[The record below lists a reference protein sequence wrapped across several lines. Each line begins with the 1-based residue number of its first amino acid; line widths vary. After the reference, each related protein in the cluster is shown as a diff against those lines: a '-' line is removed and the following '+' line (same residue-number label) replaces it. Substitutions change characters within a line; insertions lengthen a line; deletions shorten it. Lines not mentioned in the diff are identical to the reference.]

1 MDALFMLL
9 VTVLAGLSLAL
20 INVCNALMGGQR

>member
-1 MDALFMLL
+1 MDVWFLLL

-20 INVCNALMGGQR
+20 INVCNALMGGQP